1 MSNPSFNNLI
11 RFNAASPGLASYVVA
26 SAASG
31 CVTPEQASAI
41 DGKVY
46 SYFARVPDGYPPQ
59 AEYGTGAYSYE
70 THSLARTTIYSNH
83 GRPTNFAV
91 APIVDVFPSPQPF
104 LEVAQAFVTGTNM
117 LFQQTAAPPGWVKQ
131 TTYDDYALRVVKGTA
146 GSGGNNAFST
156 TFVYR
161 TSDGSSLSIAQL
173 AIHNHPPESPEIDF
187 YGDYGSGQII
197 APGFGGAGSGAT
209 SETTTGNTG
218 SSAQHSHTYDMRVKY
233 VDCIIA
239 GKT

>member
-11 RFNAASPGLASYVVA
+11 RFNAASPGLVDYVVA
-26 SAASG
+26 SAVSG
-31 CVTPEQASAI
+31 CVTPEQAYAI

-46 SYFARVPDGYPPQ
+46 SYFARAPDGYYPLQ
-59 AEYGTGAYSYE
+59 AEYGTGAYSYA

-83 GRPTNFAV
+83 GRPTSFAV

-104 LEVAQAFVTGTNM
+104 LEVAQAFVSGTNM
-117 LFQQTAAPPGWVKQ
+117 LFQQSTAPPGWVKQ

-156 TFVYR
+156 TFSYR

-173 AIHNHPPESPEIDF
+173 AQHLHGP
-187 YGDYGSGQII
+187 
-197 APGFGGAGSGAT
+197 GAGSNFYTDYSPGFPQ
-209 SETTTGNTG
+209 EMTTGSGPFANPVANTAYTG

-239 GKT
+239 SKT